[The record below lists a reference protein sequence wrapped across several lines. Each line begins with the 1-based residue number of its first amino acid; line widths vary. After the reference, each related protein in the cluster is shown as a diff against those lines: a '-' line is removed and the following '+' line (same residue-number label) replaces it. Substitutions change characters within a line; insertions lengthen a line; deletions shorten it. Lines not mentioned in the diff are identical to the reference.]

1 MQNLRLDLIFSRSRS
16 VIVHRKFWF
25 KLLTP
30 LNVDSK
36 HLTFFALEIY
46 SVLKDEG
53 GMRTLKVLHMVLQ
66 NWNGRK
72 MYQITVLMNWS

>member
-1 MQNLRLDLIFSRSRS
+1 MQNLRLDLIFSQA
-16 VIVHRKFWF
+16 VIVHRKFWL
-25 KLLTP
+25 KLLIP

-36 HLTFFALEIY
+36 HLTFFALEID

-53 GMRTLKVLHMVLQ
+53 GVRTLEVLHMVLQ

-72 MYQITVLMNWS
+72 MDQIIARMNWA